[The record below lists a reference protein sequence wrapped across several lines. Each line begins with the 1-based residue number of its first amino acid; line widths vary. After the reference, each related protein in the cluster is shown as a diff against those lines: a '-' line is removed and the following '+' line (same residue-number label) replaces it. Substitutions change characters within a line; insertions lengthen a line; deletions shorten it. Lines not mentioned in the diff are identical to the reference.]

1 MVTCGYVRTQ
11 TPPHPRIT
19 AIVLTVKGWI
29 TRITI
34 CLLLGAITTITVA
47 WGCAVLHQ
55 FTNEHLKGR
64 SLTSNEPSCWWLWRY
79 EQAGS
84 TWVSGYP
91 IVSADSVRVLLESH
105 CEDGLLPANSWFRR
119 GPFVHPPAHDDYE
132 ALRERGI
139 AANGW
144 PMRSMWCAVSS
155 DWKWTGQRYEP
166 HDVRGGGLD
175 IDRSSSDARIDP
187 MAVPLYPIWMGFLVD
202 TLFYSGLWPV
212 VFWLFNAAYKTTRSI
227 TWSLRGLCRN
237 CGYDLRGD
245 FSTGC
250 SECGCGR

>member
-1 MVTCGYVRTQ
+1 M
-11 TPPHPRIT
+11 
-19 AIVLTVKGWI
+19 
-29 TRITI
+29 
-34 CLLLGAITTITVA
+34 
-47 WGCAVLHQ
+47 
-55 FTNEHLKGR
+55 
-64 SLTSNEPSCWWLWRY
+64 
-79 EQAGS
+79 
-84 TWVSGYP
+84 
-91 IVSADSVRVLLESH
+91 
-105 CEDGLLPANSWFRR
+105 
-119 GPFVHPPAHDDYE
+119 HPPAHDDYE

-166 HDVRGGGLD
+166 RDVRGGGLD

-202 TLFYSGLWPV
+202 TLLYSGLWQIA
-212 VFWLFNAAYKTTRSI
+212 FWLFNAAYKTTRSI
-227 TWSLRGLCRN
+227 IWRLRGLCRN

-250 SECGCGR
+250 SECGWGR